1 MIKRPVR
8 LAALAQGRPVRLA
21 ALAQGRLFAIAVCVL
36 VSASPLFAQSRGA
49 KPDAVSG
56 SWTGELIIGDRTRA
70 IVLDLKFDG
79 KSKVTG
85 TFTGM
90 PNPADVKSGTF
101 DPKTGALKLEL
112 GKQGESAVLL
122 VLEGT
127 LAKGTAAGRVSGEAA
142 GEFKLAR
149 KK

>member
-1 MIKRPVR
+1 MFT
-8 LAALAQGRPVRLA
+8 
-21 ALAQGRLFAIAVCVL
+21 RLFAIAVCVL
-36 VSASPLFAQSRGA
+36 VSASPMLAQSRGA

-56 SWTGELIIGDRTRA
+56 NWTGDMDMGDRSRA
-70 IVLDLKFDG
+70 IALDLKFDG

-90 PNPADVKSGTF
+90 SNPGDVKSGSY
-101 DPKTGALKLEL
+101 DPTTGALKLDL
-112 GKQGESAVLL
+112 GIKGDTEVRLT
-122 VLEGT
+122 LEGT
-127 LAKGTAAGRVSGEAA
+127 VAKDKASGRVSGEAT